1 MQVEW
6 LSVACK
12 CEWLGGA
19 CLCVHGVTG
28 ILSADWG
35 RDAPDR

>member
-12 CEWLGGA
+12 ALGGA